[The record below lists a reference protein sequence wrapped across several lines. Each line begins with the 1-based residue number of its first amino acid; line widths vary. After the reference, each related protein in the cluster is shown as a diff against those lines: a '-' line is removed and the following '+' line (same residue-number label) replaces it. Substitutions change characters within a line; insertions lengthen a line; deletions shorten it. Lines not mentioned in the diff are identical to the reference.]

1 MRLIISQVLLK
12 AIEEHK
18 KNNFSEAERLYRIIL
33 DSDPQ
38 HPDANHNLGI
48 IKKNNNKINEALM
61 LFKIAIQSNSEVEQ
75 FWVSYIETLILN
87 KKPGNAKKIIEK
99 AKKKFKFS
107 TKLNLLE
114 SKIDSTYIDKERFIK
129 PKNLLT
135 KLLEKFIESL
145 EKQQL
150 IEAEKTAQKISEE
163 FPENYIGWKALGLIF
178 KKTGRIKESLTVL
191 EKAIDLCSYD
201 EEVFNNLA
209 ASLIDLKRFNE
220 AEIYLRKAL
229 KLKPDYTTA
238 IINLGKVLIKLKKFT
253 EAENL
258 LKKVK
263 NLEPKNVEVLNS
275 LGICLIDLGK
285 MEEAEKLLKYAIKLK
300 PDFVNAYNNL
310 TKALRNLNKVDEC
323 EKVLKKIIKLNPN
336 NYIPFLNLCDILENQ
351 NRLDEAQSI
360 IQKFLLK
367 NKKNNKPIE
376 DIILYEAVISFRKD
390 NFDNTEKLIN
400 NIDQNKISEDLQLLF
415 LRLKGELYEK
425 KKQFNTAFECFQNLN
440 IYKKEKYKY
449 YEKDKNNWF
458 NAIRKNNLEIEN
470 FEKKTNFK
478 SKIKAKWYQ
487 PCFLVGFPRSGTT
500 LLDSILRSHSNIDVL
515 EEKQMIPNLKKNYND
530 LLKISEIEN
539 IEESFAETLKKLYFS
554 ELEKYFILNE
564 NKIFID
570 KLPFNLI
577 HIPLIN
583 QVFPRS
589 KIILAIRHPFDC
601 ILSCWMQNFK
611 INSAMANLIDLDRAV
626 DTYCESMTLFKL
638 SKKRY
643 SLNTHI
649 VRYEDLINN
658 FETEV
663 HKILNF
669 LNLKWEDNL
678 YNYQKTAIN
687 RKNINTPSYK
697 QVIKKIYKTSAYR
710 WKNYQKYL
718 EPFRQKLQPWIDEY
732 GYLE

>member
-1 MRLIISQVLLK
+1 MKLIINQLLLK
-12 AIEEHK
+12 GVKEHK
-18 KNNFSEAERLYRIIL
+18 KNNFGEAERLYKIIL
-33 DSDPQ
+33 NSDPQ

-48 IKKNNNKINEALM
+48 IKKKNDKLNEAEL

-75 FWVSYIETLILN
+75 FWVSYIETLISN
-87 KKPGNAKKIIEK
+87 KKPVDAKKLIKK

-107 TKLNLLE
+107 KKFDLFQ
-114 SKIDSTYIDKERFIK
+114 SKIDSTNINK
-129 PKNLLT
+129 
-135 KLLEKFIESL
+135 EKFIESKNLLTDLFHKFIENL
-145 EKQQL
+145 EKQKL

-163 FPENYIGWKALGLIF
+163 FPDNHNGWKALGLVF
-178 KKTGRIKESLTVL
+178 KKTGRIKESITAL
-191 EKAIDLCSYD
+191 EKAVNLCSYD
-201 EEVFNNLA
+201 GEIFNNLA
-209 ASLIDLKRFNE
+209 ASLIDLKRFDE

-229 KLKPDYTTA
+229 KLKPNYTTA
-238 IINLGKVLIKLKKFT
+238 SINLGKVLTKLKKFA
-253 EAENL
+253 EAENI
-258 LKKVK
+258 LKKMK
-263 NLEPKNVEVLNS
+263 NLEPENVEVLNS
-275 LGICLIDLGK
+275 LGVCLIDLGK
-285 MEEAEKLLKYAIKLK
+285 MEEAEQLLKCAIKLK
-300 PDFVNAYNNL
+300 PDFTSAYNNL
-310 TKALRNLNKVDEC
+310 TRALRELNKDDEC
-323 EKVLKKIIKLNPN
+323 EKYLKKIIRLNPN
-336 NYIPFLNLCDILENQ
+336 EYRPFVNLCALLENQ

-360 IQKFLLK
+360 IKNFSLK
-367 NKKNNKPIE
+367 SNKLIE
-376 DIILYEAVISFRKD
+376 DIMLWEALISFRKD
-390 NFDNTEKLIN
+390 DLDNTEKLIN
-400 NIDQNKISEDLQLLF
+400 NIDINKISENQQFYF
-415 LRLKGELYEK
+415 LKLKGELHEK
-425 KKQFNTAFECFQNLN
+425 KKQFNDAFECFHDLSVYKKK
-440 IYKKEKYKY
+440 IYKD
-449 YEKDKNNWF
+449 YEENKNYWF
-458 NAIRKNNLEIEN
+458 NSIRQNNLEIQN

-478 SKIKAKWYQ
+478 PKIKAKWYQ

-500 LLDSILRSHSNIDVL
+500 LLDTILRSHSDIDVL
-515 EEKQMIPNLKKNYND
+515 EEKEMIPKLKKNYNN

-539 IEESFAETLKKLYFS
+539 IEESFAENLKKLYFS

-589 KIILAIRHPFDC
+589 KIILSIRHPFDC
-601 ILSCWMQNFK
+601 ILSCWIQNFK
-611 INSAMANLIDLDRAV
+611 INSAMANLIDLDRTV
-626 DTYCESMTLFKL
+626 DTYCESMNLFKL

-643 SLNTHI
+643 SLNVHM
-649 VRYEDLINN
+649 VRYEDLIYN

-678 YNYQKTAIN
+678 YNYQKTAFD

-718 EPFRQKLQPWIDEY
+718 EPFRQKLQPWINEY